1 MSSMALKGK
10 ESEERNV
17 GRDLKNESKLSPDLV
32 ALLGA
37 SLIVLGMIGFHII
50 PGLIIDDAGG
60 SRVINS
66 FYCSVMTLTTVGFGD
81 ICPGETDFLGRIF
94 LTILPIL
101 GLGFFCG
108 PLLDLAASW
117 QDQVPGGLLALGS
130 FTLALGVSMLIVLE
144 GMSYS
149 EAIHLC
155 VITGTTIGY
164 GDVTPSSDL
173 GRFSLALYVIMVCN
187 VMGSLLDVGRR
198 LLEPLCRRAD
208 LPRKKLKE

>member
-1 MSSMALKGK
+1 
-10 ESEERNV
+10 
-17 GRDLKNESKLSPDLV
+17 
-32 ALLGA
+32 
-37 SLIVLGMIGFHII
+37 
-50 PGLIIDDAGG
+50 
-60 SRVINS
+60 
-66 FYCSVMTLTTVGFGD
+66 
-81 ICPGETDFLGRIF
+81 
-94 LTILPIL
+94 
-101 GLGFFCG
+101 
-108 PLLDLAASW
+108 
-117 QDQVPGGLLALGS
+117 
-130 FTLALGVSMLIVLE
+130 MLIVLE